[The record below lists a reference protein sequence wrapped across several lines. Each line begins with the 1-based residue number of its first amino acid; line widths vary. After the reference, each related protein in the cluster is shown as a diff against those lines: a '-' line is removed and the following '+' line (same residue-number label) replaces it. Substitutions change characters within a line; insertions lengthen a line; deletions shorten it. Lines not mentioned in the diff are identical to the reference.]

1 MKTVRAV
8 LMVEF
13 EVRDEGMATEDLEE
27 KLDAFREATQPSN
40 EWGLTIWKATREDL
54 EEMAAQGALLPNPGV
69 LITRKCRKKGKK
81 TSTK

>member
-13 EVRDEGMATEDLEE
+13 KVEDETTATEDLEE

-40 EWGLTIWKATREDL
+40 EWGLTIWRASRNDL
-54 EEMAAQGALLPNPGV
+54 EEMAEHGALLPNPTV
-69 LITRKCRKKGKK
+69 LCVKKKKRRKV
-81 TSTK
+81 TV